1 MQNVSVFPNERGTE
15 RIFSGVSGLKYSC
28 ISRVISLRGG
38 HSHEM
43 AGDYDIIKRAAHWG
57 GSRAGERFCLP
68 FSPCDETALSFFLSF
83 FLPCQGQV
91 ASVVLIKGTVAF
103 HASRFCTE
111 YESSNGCCQSVNL
124 HTKRQPGTR
133 KISPD
138 LQNVDKI
145 TKIQD

>member
-1 MQNVSVFPNERGTE
+1 MQNLSVFPNEKGTE
-15 RIFSGVSGLKYSC
+15 RIFSGVSGLKYSP
-28 ISRVISLRGG
+28 ISCVISLRGG

-43 AGDYDIIKRAAHWG
+43 AGDYDIINRAAYWG
-57 GSRAGERFCLP
+57 GSRAGERFCATRQHYL
-68 FSPCDETALSFFLSF
+68 FFFSF

-111 YESSNGCCQSVNL
+111 YESPNGCCQSVNL
-124 HTKRQPGTR
+124 HTKREPGTR